1 MSLKESAKNFKSQSE
16 CKLLKSNYDNLN
28 NKSVKE
34 DENKLYFYT
43 GISNVAIFDLVFDFA
58 EKSINQSD
66 VRKLKKRNIY
76 YDFNEP
82 WTRITWEIPWI

>member
-1 MSLKESAKNFKSQSE
+1 M
-16 CKLLKSNYDNLN
+16 KSNYDNLN

-82 WTRITWEIPWI
+82 WTRIT

>member
-1 MSLKESAKNFKSQSE
+1 MSLKERVKNFKSLSE

-66 VRKLKKRNIY
+66 VRKIKKRNIY

-82 WTRITWEIPWI
+82 WTRIT